1 MTNVLHIPSQPGAPI
16 ACDMSTASDTPQQ
29 RLQEYER
36 LFERALV
43 RRERKPGAVAL
54 SFRADPGIR
63 EAVESLA
70 RREAACCPFLDQRL
84 EAVGAELVWTLR
96 GPAGAEPIV
105 DAIAEASAQLPG
117 AGATQAR
124 SRPSR
129 FAS

>member
-1 MTNVLHIPSQPGAPI
+1 MTRI
-16 ACDMSTASDTPQQ
+16 ACDMSTAPDTPEQ
-29 RLQEYER
+29 RRREYAE

-43 RRERKPGAVAL
+43 RRARRPGTLVLA
-54 SFRADPGIR
+54 FRADPATR
-63 EAVESLA
+63 DQVEDLA